1 MLQDRLNHYLV
12 NHPLMIVALCVALVA
27 ILAAG
32 LPPQITTDFEE
43 FFPDEDENLVAYHHL
58 QTTYTNVDN
67 VYFAIAPKSGVVF
80 NQETLSIIAEM
91 TEAAWQLPYSQRVDS
106 LTNFQHTVAE
116 DDDLLVEDLIPDP
129 ANAADEELAEDKAIA
144 LAEPQLVNR
153 LVSPTAKVAGINVIV
168 NFHNTK
174 DKSKAIPEVVNAART
189 FRQQFE
195 AKYPQADFYLVG
207 KVMNNNAF
215 KEATMYDMKTLVPIA
230 FLFALACITV
240 FMFVASGS
248 IVTSI
253 MGTLATLAVIITS
266 VLAGMG
272 AMAWVGIHISP
283 PVANAP
289 TMILTLAI
297 ADSMHILAT
306 YFQNM
311 QKGMEKHA
319 AMESSL
325 NLNYQPVMLTSLT
338 TVIGFLSLNF
348 SESPPFR
355 DLGNVVAF
363 GVFAAW
369 LFSIALLPALVM
381 LLPFN
386 IKPHKIKQGKN
397 NDALANFVIR
407 RRVPIFI
414 VSSIL
419 IIFCTSFLL
428 DNRLNDVWAEYFDKR
443 TEVRVHS
450 DFVRENLTTNN
461 TISFSLDSGEE
472 GGISDPTFL
481 KIAEDFSQWLLAQPE
496 VIHVATYTDIMK
508 RLNKTMHGDDPA
520 WYKLPDEREL
530 AAQYLLL
537 YEFSLPF
544 GLDTNNLLD
553 SSKSSTRLTATV
565 ADSSTDNILG
575 LQRRSQQWLRDNAPE
590 SMFHPGTS
598 SDIMFAHMGYSN
610 IRSMLEGSALALV
623 LISLILGFALR
634 SLKFGLISLIPN
646 LIPAAVGF
654 GAWGLLVGQIGLGL
668 SAVAGMT
675 LGIVVDYT
683 VHFLSKYLRAKRE
696 QHLSEPDAIR
706 YAFRTVGTAL
716 FVTTLILTANFGVLA
731 LSDFRLSSDMG
742 ILTAGTIIVAL
753 LVDFFFLPP
762 LLMFVS
768 RKPAHI
774 QQPIATTL
782 EQQATKSA
790 SHSKTHLETL

>member
-12 NHPLMIVALCVALVA
+12 NHPVLIVLTCLAIVAALA
-27 ILAAG
+27 LG
-32 LPPQITTDFEE
+32 LPPKVTTDFEE
-43 FFPDEDENLVAYHHL
+43 FFPDSDENLVAYHEL

-67 VYFAIAPKSGVVF
+67 VFFAIAPKSGVVF
-80 NQETLSIIAEM
+80 SQDTLGIITEM
-91 TEAAWQLPYSQRVDS
+91 TEQAWQLPYSQRVDS
-106 LTNFQHTVAE
+106 ITNFQHTTAE
-116 DDDLLVEDLIPDP
+116 DDDLLVDDLIPDP
-129 ANAADEELAEDKAIA
+129 VNASDHDLTAAKAFA

-153 LVSPTAKVAGINVIV
+153 LLSPAAHVAGINVIV
-168 NFHNTK
+168 NFHQAE
-174 DKSKAIPEVVNAART
+174 DKSAAIPKVVEAARA
-189 FRQQFE
+189 FMARYQAQ
-195 AKYPQADFYLVG
+195 YPQVDIYLVG
-207 KVMNNNAF
+207 KAMNNNAF
-215 KEATMYDMKTLVPIA
+215 KEATLYDMKTLVPLA
-230 FLFALACITV
+230 FLFAMACITL

-248 IVTSI
+248 VLTSI
-253 MGTLATLAVIITS
+253 TGTLITLMVIITS
-266 VLAGMG
+266 VLAAMG
-272 AMAWVGIHISP
+272 AMSWLGIHISP

-297 ADSMHILAT
+297 ADSMHLLAT

-311 QKGMEKHA
+311 QKGQAKQE
-319 AMESSL
+319 AMLNSL

-338 TVIGFLSLNF
+338 TVIGFLSMNF

-355 DLGNVVAF
+355 DLGNVVAI

-386 IKPHKIKQGKN
+386 IKAHKVKESHGTDFI
-397 NDALANFVIR
+397 ANFVIR

-414 VSSIL
+414 VSSVL
-419 IIFCTSFLL
+419 IVTTTSFLF
-428 DNRLNDVWAEYFDKR
+428 DNRLNDVWAEYFDER

-461 TISFSLDSGEE
+461 TISFSLKSGEE
-472 GGISDPTFL
+472 GGVSDPAFL
-481 KIAEDFSQWLLAQPE
+481 HQAEAFARWLEMQPE
-496 VIHVATYTDIMK
+496 VIHVSTYTDIMK
-508 RLNKTMHGDDPA
+508 RLNKTMHGDDPE
-520 WYKLPDEREL
+520 WYRLPDNREL

-553 SSKSSTRLTATV
+553 SAKSSTHITATV
-565 ADSSTDNILG
+565 GDSSTDNILS
-575 LQRRSQQWLRDNAPE
+575 LQRRSQEWLQQNAPAHL
-590 SMFHPGTS
+590 FHPGTS

-610 IRSMLEGSALALV
+610 IRSMLEGSALAL
-623 LISLILGFALR
+623 LIISLILGFALR

-696 QHLSEPDAIR
+696 QNLSEPDAIR

-716 FVTTLILTANFGVLA
+716 FVTTLILCANFGVLA
-731 LSDFRLSSDMG
+731 LSDFRLSADMG
-742 ILTAGTIIVAL
+742 ILTAGTILVAL

-768 RKPAHI
+768 RKPDRSTVII
-774 QQPIATTL
+774 QNPDHQP
-782 EQQATKSA
+782 
-790 SHSKTHLETL
+790 ETL

>member
-12 NHPLMIVALCVALVA
+12 NHPLLIVAGCLCVVVALA
-27 ILAAG
+27 LG
-32 LPPQITTDFEE
+32 LPPKVTTDFEE
-43 FFPDEDENLVAYHHL
+43 FFPDNDDNLVAYHEL

-67 VYFAIAPKSGVVF
+67 VFFAIAPKSGVVF
-80 NQETLSIIAEM
+80 SQDTLGIIADM
-91 TEAAWQLPYSQRVDS
+91 TEKAWQLPYSQRVDS
-106 LTNFQHTVAE
+106 VTNFQHTIAEE
-116 DDDLLVEDLIPDP
+116 DDLMVDDLIPDP
-129 ANAADEELAEDKAIA
+129 ANASEEELAAAKAIA

-153 LVSPTAKVAGINVIV
+153 LLSPSAKVAGINVIA
-168 NFHNTK
+168 NFHQAA
-174 DKSKAIPEVVNAART
+174 DKSQAIPEVVAAAR
-189 FRQQFE
+189 QFMADYQ
-195 AKYPQADFYLVG
+195 AKYPQVDIYLVG
-207 KVMNNNAF
+207 KAMNNNAF
-215 KEATMYDMKTLVPIA
+215 KEATLYDMKTLVPIA
-230 FLFALACITV
+230 FLFALACITI

-248 IVTSI
+248 VVTSI
-253 MGTLATLAVIITS
+253 MGTLITLIVIITS
-266 VLAGMG
+266 VLSAMG
-272 AMAWVGIHISP
+272 AMAWLGIHISP

-297 ADSMHILAT
+297 ADSMHLLAT

-311 QKGMEKHA
+311 KKGMQKQE
-319 AMESSL
+319 AMVSSL

-338 TVIGFLSLNF
+338 TVIGFLSMNF

-355 DLGNVVAF
+355 DLGNVVAI

-386 IKPHKIKQGKN
+386 IKASKVSDQPGS
-397 NDALANFVIR
+397 DALANFVIR
-407 RRVPIFI
+407 RRVPVFI

-419 IIFCTSFLL
+419 IVASTSFLM
-428 DNRLNDVWAEYFDKR
+428 DNRLNDVWAEYFDER
-443 TEVRVHS
+443 TQVRIHS

-461 TISFSLDSGEE
+461 TISFSLKSGEE
-472 GGISDPTFL
+472 GGISDPGFL
-481 KIAEDFSQWLLAQPE
+481 QLTEAFARWLEAQPE

-508 RLNKTMHGDDPA
+508 RLNKTMHGDSEQ
-520 WYKLPDEREL
+520 WYKLPDNREL

-553 SSKSSTRLTATV
+553 SAKSSTRITATV
-565 ADSSTDNILG
+565 GDSSTDNILS
-575 LQRRSQQWLRDNAPE
+575 LQRRSQDWLKQNAPPA
-590 SMFHPGTS
+590 MFHPGTS

-610 IRSMLEGSALALV
+610 IRSMLEGSALAL
-623 LISLILGFALR
+623 LIISLILGFALR

-654 GAWGLLVGQIGLGL
+654 GVWGMLVGQIGLGL

-696 QHLSEPDAIR
+696 QNLSEPEAIR

-716 FVTTLILTANFGVLA
+716 FVTTLILSANFGVLA
-731 LSDFRLSSDMG
+731 LSDFRLSADMG
-742 ILTAGTIIVAL
+742 LLTAGTIIVAL

-768 RKPAHI
+768 RKP
-774 QQPIATTL
+774 QPAV
-782 EQQATKSA
+782 EKKPAAAAVSSDKPTKA
-790 SHSKTHLETL
+790 SLETL

>member
-12 NHPLMIVALCVALVA
+12 NHPLLIIAFSLVLVVALG
-27 ILAAG
+27 AG

-80 NQETLSIIAEM
+80 DQDTLGIIAHM
-91 TEAAWQLPYSQRVDS
+91 TEQAWQLPYSQRVDS

-116 DDDLLVEDLIPDP
+116 EDDLLVEDLVVNPRQ
-129 ANAADEELAEDKAIA
+129 ASREQLTTAKAVA

-153 LVSPTAKVAGINVIV
+153 LVDPAARVAGINVIV
-168 NFHNTK
+168 NFHNAA
-174 DKSKAIPEVVNAART
+174 DKSTAIPEVVQAARA

-215 KEATMYDMKTLVPIA
+215 KEATLYDMKTLVPIA
-230 FLFALACITV
+230 FLFALACV
-240 FMFVASGS
+240 AAFMFYASGS
-248 IVTSI
+248 VLTSI
-253 MGTLATLAVIITS
+253 MGTLATLTVIVTS
-266 VLAGMG
+266 VVAAMG
-272 AMAWVGIHISP
+272 AMSWLGIHISP

-311 QKGMEKHA
+311 QQGMNKRA

-348 SESPPFR
+348 SASPPFR
-355 DLGNVVAF
+355 DLGNVVAI

-369 LFSIALLPALVM
+369 IFSIGLLPALVV

-386 IKPHKIKQGKN
+386 IKQHKLKQGAS

-414 VSSIL
+414 AASVL
-419 IIFCTSFLL
+419 IVISTSFLL
-428 DNRLNDVWAEYFDKR
+428 DNRLNDVWAEYFDER
-443 TEVRVHS
+443 TEVRMHS
-450 DFVRENLTTNN
+450 DFVRNNLTTNN

-472 GGISDPTFL
+472 GGISDPAFL
-481 KIAEDFSQWLLAQPE
+481 QTSEQFARWLQAQPE

-520 WYKLPDEREL
+520 WYRLPEEREL

-553 SSKSSTRLTATV
+553 AGKASTRITATV

-575 LQRRSQQWLRDNAPE
+575 LQQRSQQWLRDNAP
-590 SMFHPGTS
+590 SAMYHPGTS

-610 IRSMLEGSALALV
+610 IRSMLEGSALAL
-623 LISLILGFALR
+623 LIISLILGFALR
-634 SLKFGLISLIPN
+634 SVKFGLISLIPN

-654 GAWGLLVGQIGLGL
+654 GAWGMLVGQIGLGL

-696 QHLSEPDAIR
+696 QNLNEPDAIR

-762 LLMFVS
+762 LLMFLA
-768 RKPAHI
+768 RKPSSQSI
-774 QQPIATTL
+774 PGTDDNPQQPHSTPKSPL
-782 EQQATKSA
+782 ES
-790 SHSKTHLETL
+790 L

>member
-1 MLQDRLNHYLV
+1 MLQDRLNHYVV
-12 NHPLMIVALCVALVA
+12 NHPLLVVAASLLLVVVMAL
-27 ILAAG
+27 G
-32 LPPQITTDFEE
+32 LPPKITTDLEE
-43 FFPDEDENLVAYHHL
+43 FFPDHDENLVAYHHL
-58 QTTYTNVDN
+58 QDTYTNADN
-67 VYFAIAPKSGVVF
+67 VYIAVAPKSGVVF
-80 NQETLSIIAEM
+80 SRDTLAIVADM
-91 TEAAWQLPYSQRVDS
+91 TEQAWQLPYSQRVDS
-106 LTNFQHTVAE
+106 LTNFQHTQADE
-116 DDDLLVEDLIPDP
+116 DDLLVEDLVPDP
-129 ANAADEELAEDKAIA
+129 ANASEEELAQAKAVA

-153 LVSPTAKVAGINVIV
+153 LVSPSGKTTGLNIIV
-168 NFHNTK
+168 NFHNV
-174 DKSKAIPEVVNAART
+174 DKSKAIPEVVAAARA
-189 FRQQFE
+189 FRE
-195 AKYPQADFYLVG
+195 HYVEKYPQADFYIVG

-230 FLFALACITV
+230 FLFALACISA
-240 FMFVASGS
+240 FMYISSGS
-248 IVTSI
+248 VITAL
-253 MGTLATLAVIITS
+253 MGTFATLMVIATS
-266 VLAGMG
+266 VMAGMG
-272 AMAWVGIHISP
+272 AMAWLGIHISP

-311 QKGMEKHA
+311 QRGMQKRE
-319 AMESSL
+319 AMEQSL

-355 DLGNVVAF
+355 DLGNVVAI
-363 GVFAAW
+363 GVFFAW
-369 LFSIALLPALVM
+369 VFSVALLPALV
-381 LLPFN
+381 LKLPFA
-386 IKPHKIKQGKN
+386 IKPHKVKEGKG

-407 RRVPIFI
+407 RRVPVFI

-419 IIFCTSFLL
+419 IVFFTAFLTH
-428 DNRLNDVWAEYFDKR
+428 NRLNDVWVEYFDKR
-443 TEVRVHS
+443 TQVRSHS
-450 DFVRENLTTNN
+450 DFVRYNLTTNN
-461 TISFSLDSGEE
+461 TIAFSLNSGEE

-481 KIAEDFSQWLLAQPE
+481 QITEQFSQWLLAQPE
-496 VIHVATYTDIMK
+496 VIHVFTYTDIMK

-520 WYKLPDEREL
+520 WYRLPDNREL

-553 SSKSSTRLTATV
+553 SAKSATRVTATV
-565 ADSSTDNILG
+565 ADSSTDNILR
-575 LQRRSQQWLRDNAPE
+575 LQQKSQQWLRDNAPP

-598 SDIMFAHMGYSN
+598 TDIMFAHMGYTN
-610 IRSMLEGSALALV
+610 IRSMLEGSVLAL
-623 LISLILGFALR
+623 LIISLILGIALR
-634 SLKFGLISLIPN
+634 SVKFGLLSLVPN

-654 GAWGLLVGQIGLGL
+654 GIWGLLVGQIGLGL

-675 LGIVVDYT
+675 LGIVVDYS

-731 LSDFRLSSDMG
+731 FSDFKLSSDMG

-762 LLMFVS
+762 LLMFLS
-768 RKPAHI
+768 RKPAP
-774 QQPIATTL
+774 QPPPAV
-782 EQQATKSA
+782 
-790 SHSKTHLETL
+790 ETL

>member
-1 MLQDRLNHYLV
+1 MLQDRLNHYFV
-12 NHPLMIVALCVALVA
+12 HHPMLI
-27 ILAAG
+27 ILACLGIVIALGAG
-32 LPPQITTDFEE
+32 LPPQVTTDFEE
-43 FFPDEDENLVAYHHL
+43 FFPDSDDNLVAYHDL

-67 VYFAIAPKSGVVF
+67 VFFAIAPKSGIVF
-80 NQETLSIIAEM
+80 SQDTLTIIAEM
-91 TEAAWQLPYSQRVDS
+91 TEQAWQLPYSQRVDS
-106 LTNFQHTVAE
+106 ITNFQHTIAE
-116 DDDLLVEDLIPDP
+116 DDDLLVDDLIPDP
-129 ANAADEELAEDKAIA
+129 ANASAAELADAKAIA

-153 LVSPTAKVAGINVIV
+153 LLSPTAHVAGINVIA
-168 NFHNTK
+168 NFHQAE
-174 DKSKAIPEVVNAART
+174 DKSTAIPQVVQSARE
-189 FRQQFE
+189 FMADFQ
-195 AKYPQADFYLVG
+195 AKYPQVDIYLVG
-207 KVMNNNAF
+207 KAMNNNAF
-215 KEATMYDMKTLVPIA
+215 KEATLYDMKTLVPIA
-230 FLFALACITV
+230 FLFAMACILV

-248 IVTSI
+248 IITSL
-253 MGTLATLAVIITS
+253 MGTLTTLAVIITS
-266 VLAGMG
+266 VVAAMG
-272 AMAWVGIHISP
+272 AMSWLGIHISP

-297 ADSMHILAT
+297 ADSMHLLAT

-311 QKGMEKHA
+311 QKGMQKQQ
-319 AMESSL
+319 AMEQSL
-325 NLNYQPVMLTSLT
+325 SLNYQPVMLTSLT

-355 DLGNVVAF
+355 DLGNVVAI

-369 LFSIALLPALVM
+369 LFSIALLPAMVM

-386 IKPHKIKQGKN
+386 IKASKVKQGQSS
-397 NDALANFVIR
+397 DRLANFVIK
-407 RRVPIFI
+407 RRVPVFI

-419 IIFCTSFLL
+419 IVVSTSFLF
-428 DNRLNDVWAEYFDKR
+428 DNRLNDVWAEYFDER
-443 TEVRVHS
+443 TQVRIHS

-461 TISFSLDSGEE
+461 TISFSLRSGEE
-472 GGISDPTFL
+472 GGISDPEFL
-481 KIAEDFSQWLLAQPE
+481 KLAEGFARWLESQRE

-520 WYKLPDEREL
+520 WYKLPDNREL

-553 SSKSSTRLTATV
+553 TAKSSTRITAIV
-565 ADSSTDNILG
+565 GDSSTDNILG
-575 LQRRSQQWLRDNAPE
+575 LQRRSQEWLKQNAP
-590 SMFHPGTS
+590 STMFHPGTS

-610 IRSMLEGSALALV
+610 IRSMLEGSALAL
-623 LISLILGFALR
+623 LIISLILGFALR
-634 SLKFGLISLIPN
+634 SVKFGLISLIPN

-654 GAWGLLVGQIGLGL
+654 GVWGLLVGQIGLGL

-683 VHFLSKYLRAKRE
+683 VHFLSKYLRAMRE
-696 QHLSEPDAIR
+696 QNLSEPDAIR

-731 LSDFRLSSDMG
+731 LSDFRLSADMG
-742 ILTAGTIIVAL
+742 LLTAGTIIVAL

-768 RKPAHI
+768 RKPRQAVSAQH
-774 QQPIATTL
+774 QKAPL
-782 EQQATKSA
+782 ES
-790 SHSKTHLETL
+790 L

>member
-12 NHPLMIVALCVALVA
+12 NHPMLIILACLGLVVALGL
-27 ILAAG
+27 G
-32 LPPQITTDFEE
+32 LPPKVTTDFEE
-43 FFPDEDENLVAYHHL
+43 FFPDSDDNLVAYHEL

-67 VYFAIAPKSGVVF
+67 VFFAIAPKSGVVF
-80 NQETLSIIAEM
+80 SQDTLSIIADM
-91 TEAAWQLPYSQRVDS
+91 TEQAWKLPYSQRVDS
-106 LTNFQHTVAE
+106 ITNFQHTIAE
-116 DDDLLVEDLIPDP
+116 DDDLLVDDLILDP
-129 ANAADEELAEDKAIA
+129 ANATDAELETAKAVA

-153 LVSPTAKVAGINVIV
+153 LLAPSAKVAGINVIA
-168 NFHNTK
+168 NFHQAE
-174 DKSKAIPEVVNAART
+174 DKSKAIPEVVQSARD
-189 FRQQFE
+189 FM
-195 AKYPQADFYLVG
+195 ADYKKKYPQVDIYLVG
-207 KVMNNNAF
+207 KAMNNNAF
-215 KEATMYDMKTLVPIA
+215 KEATLYDMKTLVPLA
-230 FLFALACITV
+230 FLFAMACIMV
-240 FMFVASGS
+240 FMYVASGS
-248 IVTSI
+248 IVTSL
-253 MGTLATLAVIITS
+253 MGTFTTLAVIITS
-266 VLAGMG
+266 VVAAMG
-272 AMAWVGIHISP
+272 AMAWLGIHISP

-297 ADSMHILAT
+297 ADSMHLLAT

-311 QKGMEKHA
+311 QKGMQKQE

-355 DLGNVVAF
+355 DLGNVVAI

-369 LFSIALLPALVM
+369 LFSIALLPAMVM

-386 IKPHKIKQGKN
+386 IKASKVKAGDG
-397 NDALANFVIR
+397 NDIIANFVIK

-419 IIFCTSFLL
+419 IVVSTSFLF
-428 DNRLNDVWAEYFDKR
+428 DNRLNDVWAEYFDER
-443 TEVRVHS
+443 TEVRIHS

-461 TISFSLDSGEE
+461 TISFSLKSGEE
-472 GGISDPTFL
+472 GGISDPEFL
-481 KIAEDFSQWLLAQPE
+481 RLAEGFARWLESQSE

-508 RLNKTMHGDDPA
+508 RLNKTMHGDDPD
-520 WYKLPDEREL
+520 WYRLPNNREL

-553 SSKSSTRLTATV
+553 SAKSSTRITATV
-565 ADSSTDNILG
+565 GDSSTDNILS
-575 LQRRSQQWLRDNAPE
+575 LQQRSQDWLKQNAPPA
-590 SMFHPGTS
+590 MFHPGTS

-610 IRSMLEGSALALV
+610 IRSMLEGSALAL
-623 LISLILGFALR
+623 LIISLILGFALR

-654 GAWGLLVGQIGLGL
+654 GVWGLLVGQIGLGL

-696 QHLSEPDAIR
+696 QNLSEPDAIR

-731 LSDFRLSSDMG
+731 LSDFRLSADMG
-742 ILTAGTIIVAL
+742 LLTAGTIIVAL

-768 RKPAHI
+768 RKPKEVVSEHHQKA
-774 QQPIATTL
+774 A
-782 EQQATKSA
+782 
-790 SHSKTHLETL
+790 LETL

>member
-12 NHPLMIVALCVALVA
+12 NHPLLIIAFSLIVVLALG
-27 ILAAG
+27 AG

-43 FFPDEDENLVAYHHL
+43 FFPDEDENMVAYHHL
-58 QTTYTNVDN
+58 QNTYTNVDN
-67 VYFAIAPKSGVVF
+67 VYFTIAPKSGEVF
-80 NQETLSIIAEM
+80 NQDTLGIIADM
-91 TEAAWQLPYSQRVDS
+91 TEQAWQLPYSQRVDS
-106 LTNFQHTVAE
+106 LTNFQHTIAE
-116 DDDLLVEDLIPDP
+116 DDDLLVEDLVLDP
-129 ANAADEELAEDKAIA
+129 SNASAEQLATAKAIA

-153 LVSPTAKVAGINVIV
+153 LIAPDAEVAGINVIV
-168 NFHNTK
+168 NFHNAE
-174 DKSKAIPEVVNAART
+174 DKSQAIPEVVQAARA
-189 FRQQFE
+189 FREQFA

-215 KEATMYDMKTLVPIA
+215 KEATLYDMKTLVPIA

-240 FMFVASGS
+240 FMYVASGS
-248 IVTSI
+248 VVTSI
-253 MGTLATLAVIITS
+253 MGTVATLAVIITS
-266 VLAGMG
+266 VVAAMG
-272 AMAWVGIHISP
+272 AMSWMGIHISP

-311 QKGMEKHA
+311 QKGMDKRA

-348 SESPPFR
+348 SASPPFR
-355 DLGNVVAF
+355 DLGNVVAI

-369 LFSIALLPALVM
+369 IFSIGLLPALVV

-386 IKPHKIKQGKN
+386 IKPHKLKQGPG

-407 RRVPIFI
+407 RRVPVFI
-414 VSSIL
+414 VSATL
-419 IIFCTSFLL
+419 IVASTSFLL
-428 DNRLNDVWAEYFDKR
+428 DNRLNDVWAEYFDER

-461 TISFSLDSGEE
+461 TISFSLNSGEE

-481 KIAEDFSQWLLAQPE
+481 RTTENFAQWLQAQPE

-520 WYKLPDEREL
+520 WYKLPQDRDL

-553 SSKSSTRLTATV
+553 AGKSSTRLTATV

-575 LQRRSQQWLRDNAPE
+575 LQQRSQQWLRENAPAA
-590 SMFHPGTS
+590 MFHPGTS

-610 IRSMLEGSALALV
+610 IRSMLEGSGLAL
-623 LISLILGFALR
+623 LIISLILGFALR

-654 GAWGLLVGQIGLGL
+654 GLWGLLVGQIGLGL

-696 QHLSEPDAIR
+696 QNLSEPDAIR

-731 LSDFRLSSDMG
+731 FSDFRLSSDMG
-742 ILTAGTIIVAL
+742 TLTAVTIIVAL

-768 RKPAHI
+768 RKP
-774 QQPIATTL
+774 T
-782 EQQATKSA
+782 QQAGNAAQEAKITPPGAAKSP
-790 SHSKTHLETL
+790 LESL

>member
-1 MLQDRLNHYLV
+1 MLQDRFSHYVV
-12 NHPLMIVALCVALVA
+12 NHPLLIVAICLALVA
-27 ILAAG
+27 IMAAG

-43 FFPDEDENLVAYHHL
+43 FFPDEDDNLVAYHHL
-58 QTTYTNVDN
+58 QDTYTNADN
-67 VYFAIAPKSGVVF
+67 ALIAIAPASGEVF
-80 NQETLSIIAEM
+80 SQDTLAIVADM
-91 TEAAWQLPYSQRVDS
+91 TEQAWKLPYSQRVDS
-106 LTNFQHTVAE
+106 ITNFQHTSADE
-116 DDDLLVEDLIPDP
+116 DDLIVDDLVPDP
-129 ANAADEELAEDKAIA
+129 ANATAEQLRQAKAVA
-144 LAEPQLVNR
+144 LSEPQLVNR
-153 LVSPTAKVAGINVIV
+153 LVSPSADTTGLNIIF
-168 NFHNTK
+168 NFHNV
-174 DKSKAIPEVVNAART
+174 DKSKAIPEVVAAARA
-189 FRQQFE
+189 FREQYVE
-195 AKYPQADFYLVG
+195 KYPQADFYLVG

-215 KEATMYDMKTLVPIA
+215 KEATLYDMKTLVPIA
-230 FLFALACITV
+230 FLFALACITI
-240 FMFVASGS
+240 FMYVSSGS
-248 IVTSI
+248 AVTAV
-253 MGTLATLAVIITS
+253 MGTIATLMVIITS

-272 AMAWVGIHISP
+272 AMSWLGIHISP

-311 QKGMEKHA
+311 QKGMAKRF

-338 TVIGFLSLNF
+338 TIVGFLSLNF

-355 DLGNVVAF
+355 DLGNVVAI
-363 GVFAAW
+363 GVFFAW
-369 LFSIALLPALVM
+369 LFSVALLPALVLM
-381 LLPFN
+381 LPFD
-386 IKPHKIKQGKN
+386 IKAHKIKEGKS

-407 RRVPIFI
+407 RRVPVFI
-414 VSSIL
+414 VSSAFIL
-419 IIFCTSFLL
+419 FCTSFLL
-428 DNRLNDVWAEYFDKR
+428 DNRLNDVWVEYFDER
-443 TEVRVHS
+443 TQVRSHS
-450 DFVRENLTTNN
+450 DFVRHHLTTNN
-461 TISFSLDSGEE
+461 TISFSLDAGEQ
-472 GGISDPTFL
+472 GGISEPDFL
-481 KIAEDFSQWLLAQPE
+481 ATTAEFSQWLLAQPE
-496 VIHVATYTDIMK
+496 VVHVYTYTDVLK

-520 WYKLPDEREL
+520 WYTLPESREL

-553 SSKSSTRLTATV
+553 SAKSSTRVTATV
-565 ADSSTDNILG
+565 ADSSTDNILR
-575 LQRRSQQWLRDNAPE
+575 LQQKAQQWLRDHAPA

-598 SDIMFAHMGYSN
+598 TDIMFAHMGYSN
-610 IRSMLEGSALALV
+610 IRSMLEGSALAL
-623 LISLILGFALR
+623 LIISLILGFALR
-634 SLKFGLISLIPN
+634 SVKFGLVSLIPN

-696 QHLSEPDAIR
+696 QQLSEPDAIR

-742 ILTAGTIIVAL
+742 ILTAGTIVVAL

-762 LLMFVS
+762 LLMFLS
-768 RKPAHI
+768 RKPI
-774 QQPIATTL
+774 KTPGNTPVNTEKL
-782 EQQATKSA
+782 TSSGRKS
-790 SHSKTHLETL
+790 TLETL